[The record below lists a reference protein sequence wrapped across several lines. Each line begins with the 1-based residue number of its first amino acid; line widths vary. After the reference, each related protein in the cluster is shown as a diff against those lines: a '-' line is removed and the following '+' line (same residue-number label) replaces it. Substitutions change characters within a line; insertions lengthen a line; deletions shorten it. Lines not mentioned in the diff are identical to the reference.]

1 MTMNTVNTNAHQDDL
16 PVLTRVLRAGR
27 LPAVNANDL
36 PPPTPEAAP
45 AVVRD
50 LSDEERAA
58 LAERLRHT
66 VLDDLQSRLHD
77 LLREVLDEQLE
88 PILSLA
94 MDNMRVEIRDSLH
107 GLVADSIERALHEVP
122 HEQPPH

>member
-1 MTMNTVNTNAHQDDL
+1 MNTVNTDAHQDDL

-36 PPPTPEAAP
+36 PPPTPEATP
-45 AVVRD
+45 AVIRD
-50 LSDEERAA
+50 LSDEERAV
-58 LAERLRHT
+58 LVERLRQT

-77 LLREVLDEQLE
+77 IIRECLDQQLE

-94 MDNMRVEIRDSLH
+94 MDNMRLEIRDSLH
-107 GLVADSIERALHEVP
+107 GLVADSIDRALRDVP

>member
-1 MTMNTVNTNAHQDDL
+1 MTMNTVNTPAHQDDL
-16 PVLTRVLRAGR
+16 PVLTRVLRPGR
-27 LPAVNANDL
+27 LPTVKANDL
-36 PPPTPEAAP
+36 PPPTPEATPP
-45 AVVRD
+45 AVRD

-58 LAERLRHT
+58 LVERLRQT

-77 LLREVLDEQLE
+77 IIRECLDQQLE

-94 MDNMRVEIRDSLH
+94 MDNLRLEIRDSLH
-107 GLVADSIERALHEVP
+107 GLVADSIDRALHDVP